1 MKVVELAEL
10 RQDFKRGVNPMYGHR
25 NISLLFFSNT
35 QKSANLNQSDH
46 DPEGFEYLDSDQVV
60 GRKK

>member
-1 MKVVELAEL
+1 
-10 RQDFKRGVNPMYGHR
+10 MYGHR